1 MKFINKI
8 LQAILLIVFLCLVYS
23 ISIVGVFSSNQKLT
37 KVLDESGF
45 YEASSKLMAE
55 ELNKQVSSSNSLLN
69 EAIKNSISTTVNS
82 DVAKSVIQPA
92 QIVLLEWLN
101 NKQGSLNVDLDLLP
115 IKNKVSLKTTDN
127 QVRFEITRLLPDNFI
142 LLDDSKDESNILP
155 QLLRVKE
162 LYRSL
167 EQLIPYLW
175 LVLGST
181 IALLFLLNLRS
192 GSKKI
197 NRILVP
203 ILIGSVFGIII
214 ALGSS
219 FASTSIGLDIASSS
233 GIDNFQL
240 LTKLLLTIAR
250 DTFTIFAIISAAS
263 LAGVFISKAVFRG
276 RDKHLKK
283 KNKK

>member
-101 NKQGSLNVDLDLLP
+101 NKQDSLNVDLDLLP

-127 QVRFEITRLLPDNFI
+127 QVRFEITKLLPDNFI

-219 FASTSIGLDIASSS
+219 FASTSIGLDIVSSS

-240 LTKLLLTIAR
+240 LTKLLLAIAR

>member
-23 ISIVGVFSSNQKLT
+23 LSIVGVFSSNQKLT

-197 NRILVP
+197 NRILGP

>member
-92 QIVLLEWLN
+92 QIVLLEWIN
-101 NKQGSLNVDLDLLP
+101 NKQDSLNVDLDLLP
-115 IKNKVSLKTTDN
+115 IKNKVSLKTADN

>member
-1 MKFINKI
+1 MKFITKI

-23 ISIVGVFSSNQKLT
+23 LSIVGVFSSNQKLT
-37 KVLDESGF
+37 KILDESGF
-45 YEASSKLMAE
+45 YQASSKLMAE

-101 NKQGSLNVDLDLLP
+101 NKQDSLNVDLDLLP

-127 QVRFEITRLLPDNFI
+127 QVRFEITRLLPDSFI

-181 IALLFLLNLRS
+181 IALLFLLNLRL

-203 ILIGSVFGIII
+203 IIIGSVFGIII

-250 DTFTIFAIISAAS
+250 DTFTIFAIISVAS

>member
-23 ISIVGVFSSNQKLT
+23 LSIVGVFSSNQKLT

-101 NKQGSLNVDLDLLP
+101 NKQDSLNVDLDLLP

-127 QVRFEITRLLPDNFI
+127 QVRFEITRLLPDSFI

-167 EQLIPYLW
+167 EKLIPYLW
-175 LVLGST
+175 LVIGST

-263 LAGVFISKAVFRG
+263 LAGVFMSKAVFRG

>member
-23 ISIVGVFSSNQKLT
+23 LSIVGVFSSNQKLT

-101 NKQGSLNVDLDLLP
+101 NKQDSLNVDLDLLP

-127 QVRFEITRLLPDNFI
+127 QVRFEITRLLPDSFI

>member
-101 NKQGSLNVDLDLLP
+101 NKQDSLNVGLDLLP

-127 QVRFEITRLLPDNFI
+127 QVRFEITRLLPDSFI

-197 NRILVP
+197 NRILAP

>member
-101 NKQGSLNVDLDLLP
+101 NKQDSLNVGLDLLP

-127 QVRFEITRLLPDNFI
+127 QVRFEITRLLPDSFI

>member
-69 EAIKNSISTTVNS
+69 EAIKNNISTTVNS

-101 NKQGSLNVDLDLLP
+101 NKQDSLNVDLDLLP

-127 QVRFEITRLLPDNFI
+127 QVRFEITKLLPDNFI

>member
-1 MKFINKI
+1 MKFITKI

-23 ISIVGVFSSNQKLT
+23 LSIVGVFSSNQKLT
-37 KVLDESGF
+37 KILDESGF
-45 YEASSKLMAE
+45 YQASSKLMAE

-69 EAIKNSISTTVNS
+69 EAIKNNISTTVNS

-115 IKNKVSLKTTDN
+115 IKNKVSLKTADN

>member
-101 NKQGSLNVDLDLLP
+101 NKQDSLNVDLDLLP

-127 QVRFEITRLLPDNFI
+127 QVRFEITRLLPDSFI

>member
-1 MKFINKI
+1 MKFITKI

-23 ISIVGVFSSNQKLT
+23 LSIVGVFSSNQKLT
-37 KVLDESGF
+37 KILDESGF
-45 YEASSKLMAE
+45 YQASSKLMAE

-101 NKQGSLNVDLDLLP
+101 NKQDSLNVDLDLLP

-127 QVRFEITRLLPDNFI
+127 QVRFEITRLLPDSFI

-167 EQLIPYLW
+167 EQIIPYLW

>member
-23 ISIVGVFSSNQKLT
+23 LSIVGVFSSNQKLT

-69 EAIKNSISTTVNS
+69 EVIKNSISTTVNS

-197 NRILVP
+197 NRILGP

>member
-23 ISIVGVFSSNQKLT
+23 LSIVGVFSSNQKLT

-45 YEASSKLMAE
+45 YEASSRLMAE

-101 NKQGSLNVDLDLLP
+101 NKQDSLNVDLDLLP

-197 NRILVP
+197 NRILGP

>member
-23 ISIVGVFSSNQKLT
+23 LSIVGVFSSNQKLT

-45 YEASSKLMAE
+45 YEASSRLMAE

-101 NKQGSLNVDLDLLP
+101 NKQDSLNVDLDLLP

>member
-101 NKQGSLNVDLDLLP
+101 NKQDSLNVDLDLLP

-127 QVRFEITRLLPDNFI
+127 QVRFEITKLLPDNFI

-219 FASTSIGLDIASSS
+219 FASTSIGLDIASSR

>member
-155 QLLRVKE
+155 QLLRVRE

>member
-23 ISIVGVFSSNQKLT
+23 LSIVGVFSSNQKLT

-69 EAIKNSISTTVNS
+69 EVIKNSISTTVNS

-181 IALLFLLNLRS
+181 IALLFLLHLRS

-197 NRILVP
+197 NRILGP

>member
-23 ISIVGVFSSNQKLT
+23 LSIVGVFSSNQKLT

-101 NKQGSLNVDLDLLP
+101 NKQDSLNVDLDLLP

-127 QVRFEITRLLPDNFI
+127 QVRFEITRLLPDSFI

-175 LVLGST
+175 LVLGSA

>member
-23 ISIVGVFSSNQKLT
+23 LSIVGVFSSNQKLT

-45 YEASSKLMAE
+45 YEAPSKLMAE

-101 NKQGSLNVDLDLLP
+101 NKQDSLNVDLDLLP

-127 QVRFEITRLLPDNFI
+127 QVRFEITRLLPDSFI

-175 LVLGST
+175 LVLGSA

>member
-1 MKFINKI
+1 M
-8 LQAILLIVFLCLVYS
+8 
-23 ISIVGVFSSNQKLT
+23 
-37 KVLDESGF
+37 
-45 YEASSKLMAE
+45 
-55 ELNKQVSSSNSLLN
+55 
-69 EAIKNSISTTVNS
+69 
-82 DVAKSVIQPA
+82 
-92 QIVLLEWLN
+92 
-101 NKQGSLNVDLDLLP
+101 
-115 IKNKVSLKTTDN
+115 SLKTTDN
-127 QVRFEITRLLPDNFI
+127 QVRFEITRLLPDSFI

-175 LVLGST
+175 LVLGSA

-263 LAGVFISKAVFRG
+263 LAGVFMSKAVFRG

>member
-23 ISIVGVFSSNQKLT
+23 LSIVGVFSSNQKLT

-69 EAIKNSISTTVNS
+69 EVIKNSISTTVNS

>member
-101 NKQGSLNVDLDLLP
+101 NKQDSLNVDLDLLP

-127 QVRFEITRLLPDNFI
+127 QVRFEITKLLPDNFI

>member
-23 ISIVGVFSSNQKLT
+23 LSIVGVFSSNQKLT

-45 YEASSKLMAE
+45 YEASSRLMAE

-101 NKQGSLNVDLDLLP
+101 NKQDSLNVDLDLLP

-127 QVRFEITRLLPDNFI
+127 QVRFEITRLLPDSFI

>member
-23 ISIVGVFSSNQKLT
+23 LSIVGVFSSNQKLT

-101 NKQGSLNVDLDLLP
+101 NKQDSLNVDLDLLP

-197 NRILVP
+197 IRILLP

>member
-101 NKQGSLNVDLDLLP
+101 NKQDSLNVDLDLLP
-115 IKNKVSLKTTDN
+115 IKNKVSLKTADN

>member
-101 NKQGSLNVDLDLLP
+101 NKQDSLNVDLDLLP

-127 QVRFEITRLLPDNFI
+127 QVRFEITKLLPDNFI

-214 ALGSS
+214 ALVSS

>member
-101 NKQGSLNVDLDLLP
+101 NKQDSLNVDLDLLP

-127 QVRFEITRLLPDNFI
+127 QVRFEITKLLPDNFI
-142 LLDDSKDESNILP
+142 LLNDSKDESNILP

-167 EQLIPYLW
+167 EQLIPYMW

>member
-23 ISIVGVFSSNQKLT
+23 LSIVGVFSSNQKLT

-101 NKQGSLNVDLDLLP
+101 NKQDSLNVDLDLLP

-127 QVRFEITRLLPDNFI
+127 QVRSEITRLLPDNFI

-175 LVLGST
+175 LVLGSA

-197 NRILVP
+197 NRILAP
-203 ILIGSVFGIII
+203 IIIGSVFGIII

>member
-23 ISIVGVFSSNQKLT
+23 LSIVGVFSSNQKLT

-69 EAIKNSISTTVNS
+69 EVIKNSISTTVNS

-127 QVRFEITRLLPDNFI
+127 QVRFEITRLLPDNGFNWN
-142 LLDDSKDESNILP
+142 DE
-155 QLLRVKE
+155 
-162 LYRSL
+162 
-167 EQLIPYLW
+167 
-175 LVLGST
+175 
-181 IALLFLLNLRS
+181 
-192 GSKKI
+192 
-197 NRILVP
+197 
-203 ILIGSVFGIII
+203 
-214 ALGSS
+214 
-219 FASTSIGLDIASSS
+219 
-233 GIDNFQL
+233 
-240 LTKLLLTIAR
+240 
-250 DTFTIFAIISAAS
+250 
-263 LAGVFISKAVFRG
+263 
-276 RDKHLKK
+276 
-283 KNKK
+283 